1 DERRRRGAVTVRHR
15 WGGRKLG
22 RPTSHRR
29 ALLRNQSTDLL
40 RYEKIKT
47 TEAKAKELRGEV
59 EHLITLAKAGTLHA
73 RRQALAYVYD
83 AKVVDKLFHE
93 LTPRRWCRSSWS
105 KRRAPAGAGAVRTLR
120 LLLAYD
126 GTAYHGFGIQPA
138 APTIQG

>member
-1 DERRRRGAVTVRHR
+1 MRHR

-40 RYEKIKT
+40 RYEKIQT

-73 RRQALAYVYD
+73 RRQAYAYVYD
-83 AKVVDKLFHE
+83 RRVVDKLFHE
-93 LTPRRWCRSSWS
+93 LAPRFQERPGGYTRIMRLGL
-105 KRRAPAGAGAVRTLR
+105 RRG
-120 LLLAYD
+120 D
-126 GTAYHGFGIQPA
+126 A
-138 APTIQG
+138 AMMVQIELV

>member
-1 DERRRRGAVTVRHR
+1 MRHR

-73 RRQALAYVYD
+73 RRQAYAYVYD
-83 AKVVDKLFHE
+83 KKVVDKLFHE
-93 LTPRRWCRSSWS
+93 L
-105 KRRAPAGAGAVRTLR
+105 APKYADRTSGFTRIVRLGQR
-120 LLLAYD
+120 LGD
-126 GTAYHGFGIQPA
+126 A
-138 APTIQG
+138 AEIVQLELI

>member
-1 DERRRRGAVTVRHR
+1 VRHR

-73 RRQALAYVYD
+73 RRQAYAYVFD
-83 AKVVDKLFHE
+83 KKVVDKLFHE
-93 LTPRRWCRSSWS
+93 LAPRFQERPGGYTRIIRLGF
-105 KRRAPAGAGAVRTLR
+105 RRG
-120 LLLAYD
+120 D
-126 GTAYHGFGIQPA
+126 A
-138 APTIQG
+138 APLVQIELV

>member
-1 DERRRRGAVTVRHR
+1 VRHR

-73 RRQALAYVYD
+73 RRQAYAYVFD
-83 AKVVDKLFHE
+83 KKVVDKLFHE
-93 LTPRRWCRSSWS
+93 LAPRFQERPGGYTRIIRLGL
-105 KRRAPAGAGAVRTLR
+105 RRG
-120 LLLAYD
+120 D
-126 GTAYHGFGIQPA
+126 A
-138 APTIQG
+138 AMLVQIELV

>member
-1 DERRRRGAVTVRHR
+1 MRHR

-73 RRQALAYVYD
+73 RRQAYAYVFD
-83 AKVVDKLFHE
+83 KKVVDKLFHE
-93 LTPRRWCRSSWS
+93 LAPRFQERLGGYTRIIRLGL
-105 KRRAPAGAGAVRTLR
+105 RRG
-120 LLLAYD
+120 D
-126 GTAYHGFGIQPA
+126 A
-138 APTIQG
+138 AMLVQIELV

>member
-1 DERRRRGAVTVRHR
+1 VRHR

-22 RPTSHRR
+22 RPTAERR
-29 ALLRNQSTDLL
+29 ALLRGQSTDLL

-83 AKVVDKLFHE
+83 PKVVDKLFHE
-93 LTPRRWCRSSWS
+93 LAPRFQDRPGGYTRIIRLGF
-105 KRRAPAGAGAVRTLR
+105 RRG
-120 LLLAYD
+120 D
-126 GTAYHGFGIQPA
+126 A
-138 APTIQG
+138 APVVQIELV

>member
-1 DERRRRGAVTVRHR
+1 VRHR

-73 RRQALAYVYD
+73 RRQAYAYVFD
-83 AKVVDKLFHE
+83 KKVVDKLFHE
-93 LTPRRWCRSSWS
+93 LAPRFQERPGGYTRIIRLGL
-105 KRRAPAGAGAVRTLR
+105 RRGDAVPIVQIELV
-120 LLLAYD
+120 
-126 GTAYHGFGIQPA
+126 
-138 APTIQG
+138 

>member
-1 DERRRRGAVTVRHR
+1 VRHR

-73 RRQALAYVYD
+73 RRQAYAYVYD
-83 AKVVDKLFHE
+83 KRVVDKLFHE
-93 LTPRRWCRSSWS
+93 LAPRFQERPGGYTRIIRLGL
-105 KRRAPAGAGAVRTLR
+105 RRG
-120 LLLAYD
+120 D
-126 GTAYHGFGIQPA
+126 A
-138 APTIQG
+138 ATIVQIELV